1 MKLFDSS
8 VCKPGPNAYTVNDS
22 WKSTVPG
29 YTEDLS
35 PWDNPKIQ
43 TVSCDASGNKY
54 VLDPA
59 VVKGTEISSV
69 NAALDTSNDQWVV
82 NITLNGAG
90 VLGLRHADDQPVQQ
104 VLLRVPGRQRKT
116 TPCSTRSGSC
126 STATSRRRRRPTGAL
141 TSGSFQITGPAP
153 NGFSQA
159 EATQLQNVLKFGS
172 LPLTFQLQSELYISP
187 QTGHASLSA
196 GLLAGILGL
205 ILVVIYLF
213 YYYRGLGIV
222 SVSSLVIA
230 ALLAY
235 FSVVLLSKYQNFTMS
250 LSAIAGL
257 VVAIGITADSFIV
270 YFERLRDEVRDGK
283 ALRPAVEAG
292 WKRARRTILVSD
304 TVSFLAAVLLYHFA
318 TSDVQGFAYTLG
330 LTTIIDVIVVFLF
343 TKPMVT
349 LLAGTKFFSSGS
361 KWSGLDPERLGAKT
375 PWRSGR
381 RTVRS
386 TRTGRPAPAGPGPP
400 ALPAAPTAET
410 PQPPPRRH
418 DGGLRRYR
426 REAVPG
432 RGLGQLRPPSADVVH
447 HLRPHP
453 ARVRGRA
460 AGEGA
465 ELLGRLQGRLDLP
478 VPVQHQP
485 GQPGHRPGRDLGA
498 GEGQRRRRLDR
509 PDRQLAAA
517 QVAVAGHDQGAADH
531 AGQPHGEDRRRAA
544 RTRFNIPPAKMTP
557 SFVGPTWGSQ
567 ITTKALE
574 ALIIFLVVIVAY
586 LSIAFEWRMA
596 IAAFV
601 ALMHDIVITIG
612 VYALTGFQVSPTTV
626 IGLLTILGYSL
637 YDTVVVFDKV
647 RENTAGLLT
656 SQRSTYSDAA
666 NLALNQTLVR
676 SINTSIT
683 ALIPVASIL
692 FIGAGLLGAGTLKD
706 LALVLF
712 VGMLSGTYS
721 SICIATPVLADLKER
736 QPEYKDLA
744 VKVKRRL
751 AGGRRAGQ
759 RAGRGVRRG
768 RPVDDNRQRPGRRK
782 APGRGFRGRHGQTAT
797 ARTTTPARRRRRD
810 RRRPGRPGRGTP
822 AGTVTRQRPHRRAG
836 SAAAPPAGTGPAGSS
851 EAPSSAPVA
860 PKKRR

>member
-1 MKLFDSS
+1 M
-8 VCKPGPNAYTVNDS
+8 
-22 WKSTVPG
+22 
-29 YTEDLS
+29 
-35 PWDNPKIQ
+35 
-43 TVSCDASGNKY
+43 
-54 VLDPA
+54 
-59 VVKGTEISSV
+59 
-69 NAALDTSNDQWVV
+69 
-82 NITLNGAG
+82 
-90 VLGLRHADDQPVQQ
+90 
-104 VLLRVPGRQRKT
+104 
-116 TPCSTRSGSC
+116 
-126 STATSRRRRRPTGAL
+126 
-141 TSGSFQITGPAP
+141 
-153 NGFSQA
+153 
-159 EATQLQNVLKFGS
+159 
-172 LPLTFQLQSELYISP
+172 
-187 QTGHASLSA
+187 
-196 GLLAGILGL
+196 
-205 ILVVIYLF
+205 IYLF

-222 SVSSLVIA
+222 SVSSLLIA

-304 TVSFLAAVLLYHFA
+304 TVSFMAAVLLYHFA

-349 LLAGTKFFSSGS
+349 LLAGTKFFSSGN

-386 TRTGRPAPAGPGPP
+386 SRTGSTGTGRTRAPA
-400 ALPAAPTAET
+400 AT
-410 PQPPPRRH
+410 PRPPPRRH

-453 ARVRGRA
+453 ARERGRA

-478 VPVQHQP
+478 VPVQP
-485 GQPGHRPGRDLGA
+485 PA
-498 GEGQRRRRLDR
+498 
-509 PDRQLAAA
+509 
-517 QVAVAGHDQGAADH
+517 
-531 AGQPHGEDRRRAA
+531 RAA
-544 RTRFNIPPAKMTP
+544 RPPSRARSRGWCRPTAAATRPSRSPPRPCSKSQWLVTTKALPTTPVNLNVKIAVALEQKFNIPASQMTP

-601 ALMHDIVITIG
+601 ALLHDIVITIG
-612 VYALTGFQVSPTTV
+612 VYALTGFEVSPTTV

-656 SQRSTYSDAA
+656 TQRSTYSDAA

-744 VKVKRRL
+744 AKVKRRL
-751 AGGRRAGQ
+751 AGGRRAAD
-759 RAGRGVRRG
+759 AGSTAASSAVAEAGAAGARSAA
-768 RPVDDNRQRPGRRK
+768 PQLDQEARQPDSE
-782 APGRGFRGRHGQTAT
+782 PTAT
-797 ARTTTPARRRRRD
+797 TTA
-810 RRRPGRPGRGTP
+810 
-822 AGTVTRQRPHRRAG
+822 
-836 SAAAPPAGTGPAGSS
+836 
-851 EAPSSAPVA
+851 
-860 PKKRR
+860 